1 MSLLCEIRI
10 SDIIEILSTIV
21 ALLIGVQ
28 SIRQSNKE
36 IKMSNKQAMFEKR
49 YEIYLLLQHM
59 DELCND
65 NLNLLNRG
73 EHLGAIDFVA
83 SCLTNS
89 VHFYQICDGFGK
101 IDDNDA
107 QTKFLSLI
115 EELKDYGVQ
124 ARLLFPKK
132 HALYIS
138 RYFEN
143 YANLLAEM
151 RRYEILLNNVNS
163 IPDITFETNEQKMVY
178 QQATLQGDLAKG
190 IENDVKKYEESL
202 HNLHNEYE
210 TNKKQLDK
218 YLTLSEMK

>member
-49 YEIYLLLQHM
+49 YEIYLLLKHM

-65 NLNLLNRG
+65 NLNLLKRG
-73 EHLGAIDFVA
+73 EHLEAIDFVA

-89 VHFYQICDGFGK
+89 VHFYQICGGFGK

-143 YANLLAEM
+143 YANLLTEM
-151 RRYEILLNNVNS
+151 RRYEILLNNVKS
-163 IPDITFETNEQKMVY
+163 IPDITFESNEQKMVY

>member
-73 EHLGAIDFVA
+73 EHLEAIDFVA

-115 EELKDYGVQ
+115 EELKDYDVQ

-143 YANLLAEM
+143 YANLLTEM
-151 RRYEILLNNVNS
+151 RRYEILLNNVKS

>member
-1 MSLLCEIRI
+1 MGKNYTQELQYVRKWGIEMSLLCEIRI
-10 SDIIEILSTIV
+10 SDIIETLSTMV
-21 ALLIGVQ
+21 ALLIGVL

-65 NLNLLNRG
+65 NLNLLNRN
-73 EHLGAIDFVA
+73 EHFGAIDFVA

-101 IDDNDA
+101 NDNNDA

-143 YANLLAEM
+143 YANLLTEM
-151 RRYEILLNNVNS
+151 RRYEKLLNSINS

-178 QQATLQGDLAKG
+178 
-190 IENDVKKYEESL
+190 
-202 HNLHNEYE
+202 
-210 TNKKQLDK
+210 
-218 YLTLSEMK
+218 